1 MGAEVPTGRSNGR
14 PRSDPASYPQTFPEP
29 ARAPRALSGSERYWV
44 RYHGTLRAVHALRLL
59 EGIVYEVETGG
70 DRTFYDVYAALE
82 AAEEACRIARGRVAA
97 KARGRA

>member
-1 MGAEVPTGRSNGR
+1 
-14 PRSDPASYPQTFPEP
+14 
-29 ARAPRALSGSERYWV
+29 
-44 RYHGTLRAVHALRLL
+44 LRAVHALRLL

>member
-1 MGAEVPTGRSNGR
+1 MELGSLIGLIGAIGMIVG
-14 PRSDPASYPQTFPEP
+14 AM
-29 ARAPRALSGSERYWV
+29 LSGGGIGPFIDTPSILIV
-44 RYHGTLRAVHALRLL
+44 FGGTFRAVHALRLL